1 MSAAVVLLLL
11 FFSCITSN
19 ADEVTNFPIILS
31 SYLTPSTNSTWISHS
46 NKFVFGFYPTPNG
59 LAVCVS
65 FTNYFDK
72 SRTVVWTA
80 NADDPIV
87 PDNAVM
93 LLTEDGLVLKTF
105 DSSQTISII
114 GKSSRPI
121 GGAAMLDS
129 GNFVL
134 LDRRGSVARQTFDY
148 PTDCLMPG
156 QFLSPG
162 TQLVSHASETDLR
175 KGMFRLKMQTD
186 GNLVLYDLDSLDK
199 PRDAYYESGTA
210 GSGNKTCLILNNVG
224 NLFLFDGTSVVK
236 NITAGGSSPSL
247 EVLYLARIDPDGIFR
262 VYNRSWEPQDNWRQI
277 WAVSDDKCYPK
288 GVCGINSYCGIKDI
302 GGAADC
308 RCLPG
313 YDRISSVV
321 GCISNLVVDCSD
333 KDQSSKFEMTRIE
346 YVTWEDNYYS
356 ALEVSSEQGCIEA
369 CLKDCSCRVALYR
382 DGQCRKQKLP
392 LRYGRWQII
401 IEDVTFVRVAN
412 SSTAAG
418 NKKMCSSL

>member
-11 FFSCITSN
+11 FFSCVTSN
-19 ADEVTNFPIILS
+19 ADEVTNFHISLS
-31 SYLTPSTNSTWISHS
+31 SSLTPSTNSTWISHS
-46 NKFVFGFYPTPNG
+46 NKFAFGFYPTPNG
-59 LAVCVS
+59 YAVCVS

-80 NADDPIV
+80 NTDDPIV

-105 DSSQTISII
+105 DSSETISII
-114 GKSSRPI
+114 GKSSRPV

-134 LDRRGSVARQTFDY
+134 LDYRGSVTWQTFDH
-148 PTDCLMPG
+148 PTDCIVPG

-162 TQLVSHASETDLR
+162 TQLLSHASETDLR

-186 GNLVLYDLDSLDK
+186 GNLVLYDSDSLDVT
-199 PRDAYYESGTA
+199 RDAYYASGTA
-210 GSGNKTCLILNNVG
+210 GRGNKTCLILLNDG
-224 NLFLFDGTSVVK
+224 HLFLFDGTSVVM
-236 NITAGGSSPSL
+236 NITAGGSPAF

-262 VYNRSWEPQDNWRQI
+262 VYNRSWQPEDDWRPM

-288 GVCGINSYCGIKDI
+288 GVCGINSYCSYKD
-302 GGAADC
+302 GDAADC

-313 YDRISSVV
+313 YNRISSVV

-333 KDQSSKFEMTRIE
+333 NDQSSKFEMTRIQN
-346 YVTWEDNYYS
+346 VTWEDNYYS
-356 ALEVSSEQGCIEA
+356 ALDVSSEQGCKEA

-392 LRYGRWQII
+392 LRYGRWQTV
-401 IEDVTFVRVAN
+401 IEDVAFVRVAN

-418 NKKMCSSL
+418 NKVLCSSL